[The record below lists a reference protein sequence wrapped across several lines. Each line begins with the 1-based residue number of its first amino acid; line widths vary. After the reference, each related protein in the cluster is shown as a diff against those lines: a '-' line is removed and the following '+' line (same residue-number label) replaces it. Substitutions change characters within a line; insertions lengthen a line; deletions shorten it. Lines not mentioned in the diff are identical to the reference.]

1 MTNTRVGST
10 PDGRFPVVD
19 ERTREQLI
27 RQFGRMVPYYT
38 PEWKFT
44 PDDPDPGTALALMF
58 IHLLE
63 GNIRRLNQVPYKN
76 FLAFLNEFDVD
87 LAQARP
93 ALAHV
98 TFSLA
103 EGTPS
108 PVYLDRGVQL
118 AASVPGDPEPVL
130 FETAD
135 PVLLTTSRL
144 TDMFTVSPKR
154 DRIVRL
160 YALNEET
167 GEGTPLAGDGRGT
180 ALFGSEGVN
189 LQEHAMY
196 IRHDDLFL
204 LRHPAV
210 VELALSN
217 AQIAAAADESSRL
230 LADSAKVRWEYF
242 SGGEWR
248 SFDRVHGLRGM
259 VRLLKLYPH
268 PVDPVEYGG
277 ETGYWIRCRT
287 VALDARTEAAQLSRV
302 QFDRMTLKSDFAS
315 PDEEEGMAPD
325 LLFSN
330 DAQMETG
337 EAGLP
342 FGMFF
347 APYGMFYISSRE
359 TFTKRGSRVTVRFR
373 LGFDPNRYIP
383 ERPPEIKWKMIMR
396 KAEMDKVDIPDPVTI
411 PLVQWEYWNGTNW
424 AILPV
429 NPEARTMFAEP
440 WEGWR
445 DAELTFECPPDIQ
458 PAPVNGV
465 ENYWIRAR
473 IVQVKNAYSPNA
485 IYYAPKIER
494 MKIRYGYDAPI
505 HAAQRLMI
513 ENHLERHDRTT
524 EAASGVHTV
533 RPFEMLE
540 GASPALMFGFDTPPE
555 RGPIHLYF
563 HLKPRAATEDDVPF
577 IEWEYLRASGGAP
590 VWAPLAAFDGTN
602 GFTRSGIVRFAG
614 PHDFAEHSF
623 FGARR
628 YWIRAVNRDAR
639 YDRPEEEANAPRALD
654 VVPNTVLVVQRRTI
668 RNESPQRYEM
678 YDTMDDSLSAYY
690 QLSSVP
696 VLSEEVWVDETET
709 MTEDELGRLKA
720 AGVGLDVVRDA
731 EGGILRVWVRYTE
744 VGHLLHS
751 GPDDR
756 HYRIDRATGRI
767 WFGDGVA
774 GRKPPRD
781 LGESIRVTYAT
792 GGGVRGNVPA
802 GAIASLQDAIA
813 FVDGV
818 TNRWPAAGGCE
829 AGTVEEAIVRGPKRF
844 AHYNRAVTAED
855 FEWLAREA
863 HPNVAKVKC
872 LPNLNA
878 RLEPQPGAVTVV
890 VMPRSGAGDGAHFQE
905 MKRDIEAR
913 LLKQAA
919 AHIAF
924 PGNIQVI
931 EPALLEIGI
940 VANVWVRNLEDIV
953 PVEKE
958 ILRKLERFL
967 DPITGNA
974 DGRGWNIGQHVHPS
988 MFFALLKSV
997 GPVLHIPRLS
1007 IDVVKVEYGERTEW
1021 NPDRISELPHGIVVP
1036 GKHRLM
1042 IEAKT

>member
-10 PDGRFPVVD
+10 PGGRFPVID

-27 RQFGRMVPYYT
+27 SQFGRMVPYYT

-63 GNIRRLNQVPYKN
+63 GNIRRLNQVPYKS
-76 FLAFLNEFDVD
+76 FLAYLNEFQVD

-98 TFSLA
+98 TFRLS

-108 PVYLDRGVQL
+108 SVYLERGVQL
-118 AASVPGDPEPVL
+118 AAFVPGDPEPVL
-130 FETAD
+130 FETAH
-135 PVLLTTSRL
+135 PALITTSKL
-144 TDMFTVSPKR
+144 TDIFTVSPKR

-160 YALNEET
+160 YETDPET
-167 GEGTPLAGDGRGT
+167 GEGNSLAGEGRGT

-210 VELALSN
+210 VELRIAN
-217 AQIAAAADESSRL
+217 AHNAAAADESSRL
-230 LADSAKVRWEYF
+230 LADSDKVRWEYY
-242 SGGEWR
+242 SGGEWLP
-248 SFDRVHGLRGM
+248 FDRVYGRQGT
-259 VRLLKLYPH
+259 VRLLKLYPR
-268 PVDPVEYGG
+268 PVDPSEYGG
-277 ETGYWIRCRT
+277 DTGHWIRCRT
-287 VALDARTEAAQLSRV
+287 VALDSRTDAAQLAKV
-302 QFDRMTLKSDFAS
+302 QFDRMAMKSDFAS
-315 PDEEEGMAPD
+315 PDEEDGMEPD

-330 DAQMETG
+330 DTQMETK

-342 FGMFF
+342 FGIFF

-359 TFTKRGSRVTVRFR
+359 SFTKRGSRVKVRFR
-373 LGFDPNRYIP
+373 LGFEPNRYIP
-383 ERPPEIKWKMIMR
+383 ERPPEIKWKLIMR
-396 KAEMDKVDIPDPVTI
+396 KSEMDKIDIPDPVTI
-411 PLVQWEYWNGTNW
+411 PLVQWEYWNGLNW
-424 AILPV
+424 AVLPV
-429 NPEARTMFAEP
+429 NPEARTMFAKP
-440 WEGWR
+440 WEGWQSMEI
-445 DAELTFECPPDIQ
+445 AFECPPDIQ
-458 PAPVNGV
+458 PTAVNGV
-465 ENYWIRAR
+465 ENFWIRAR
-473 IVQVKNAYSPNA
+473 IVQVMNAFSPNA
-485 IYYAPKIER
+485 IYYSPKIEQ
-494 MKIRYGYDAPI
+494 MKIRYRYDAPL
-505 HAAQRLMI
+505 HAPQRLMI
-513 ENHLERHDRTT
+513 ENHLERHDRTV
-524 EAASGVHTV
+524 EAASGVYLV
-533 RPFEMLE
+533 RPFQTLE
-540 GASPALMFGFDTPPE
+540 GSAPALMFGFDTPPE
-555 RGPIHLYF
+555 RGPIQLYF
-563 HLKPRAATEDDVPF
+563 QLKPRPTTGEDVPF
-577 IEWEYLRASGGAP
+577 IEWEYLRGTGGTPA
-590 VWAPLAAFDGTN
+590 WAPLPVADGTN
-602 GFTRSGIVRFAG
+602 GFTHSGIVQFAG

-639 YDRPEEEANAPRALD
+639 YDLPEEAANVPRALD
-654 VVPNTVLVVQRRTI
+654 ILLNTTLAVQKRTV
-668 RNESPQRYEM
+668 RNETPQRFET
-678 YDTMDDSLSAYY
+678 YDTADDSLSVYY
-690 QLSSVP
+690 ALSSAP

-709 MTEDELGRLKA
+709 MTEDELRRLES
-720 AGVGLDVVRDA
+720 GGTDTEVLRDA
-731 EGGILRVWVRYTE
+731 EGGIMRVWVRYRE
-744 VGHLLHS
+744 VEHFLHS

-767 WFGDGVA
+767 YFGDGLA
-774 GRKPPRD
+774 GRKPPSD
-781 LGESIRVTYAT
+781 IGDAVRVTYAS
-792 GGGVRGNVPA
+792 GGGARGNVPA
-802 GAIASLQDAIA
+802 GAISSMQEAIA

-818 TNRWPAAGGCE
+818 TNRYPASGGCD

-844 AHYNRAVTAED
+844 AHLGRAVTAED

-878 RLEPQPGAVTVV
+878 KLQRQPGAVTVV
-890 VMPRSGAGDGAHFQE
+890 VLPRSGVGDGAHFLE

-913 LLKQAA
+913 LLRQAA

-931 EPALLEIGI
+931 EPARLEIGI
-940 VANVWVRNLEDIV
+940 VANVWVRSLEDII

-958 ILRKLERFL
+958 ILRKLEQFL

-997 GPVLHIPRLS
+997 GPVMHIPRLS
-1007 IDVVKVEYGERTEW
+1007 IDVVKVEYGERVEW
-1021 NPDRISELPHGIVVP
+1021 NPDRIHELPHGIVVP

-1042 IEAKT
+1042 IEVKD